1 MYRLYG
7 AVRKIM
13 VSKDKV
19 CKLIFEIRVYNL
31 VLAYLSA
38 AHLLIPTHALVA
50 FRRLQCSWK
59 ITSDNSHLFEYYFG
73 LQPKAKQT

>member
-1 MYRLYG
+1 
-7 AVRKIM
+7 M

-50 FRRLQCSWK
+50 ITPSGVANAQQLLSQHLVAEILTFHEAHAVHFVGRRV
-59 ITSDNSHLFEYYFG
+59 
-73 LQPKAKQT
+73 